1 MPLRA
6 SYIISLYC
14 IVEINIK
21 DVIMQETQVLKQKQ
35 SLDYYIIIWD
45 MYTIALRHL
54 NISTY

>member
-1 MPLRA
+1 MPSRA

-45 MYTIALRHL
+45 MYTITLRHL